1 VSQTKKEGA
10 SRGDADVSPEEEA
23 LRGEVRAADE
33 IQDVT
38 ERGHAIEA
46 VTAKLAGE
54 SARHPTAWLFWLLG
68 YAWYLHPDRM
78 TSTPIQKRSEAALH
92 SALDIAPTY
101 ALAHMY
107 LGNNAFDLRNYAEA
121 RSHFDRVDLSQL
133 GSYWAMKVREMR
145 VSCTIAIDGLASA
158 LDQMDEFVHVAEQH
172 PPPDVMPTVL
182 YRLVKTARSQLDEAE
197 TERLQLILER
207 LERAERFCK

>member
-10 SRGDADVSPEEEA
+10 SRDDADASPQEEA
-23 LRGEVRAADE
+23 LWGEISAADE

-38 ERGHAIEA
+38 QRRHAIEA

-54 SARHPTAWLFWLLG
+54 SAMHPTASLFWLLG

-92 SALDIAPTY
+92 SALDLAPTY
-101 ALAHMY
+101 ARAHMY
-107 LGNNAFDLRNYAEA
+107 LGHNAFDLRNYAEA

-158 LDQMDEFVHVAEQH
+158 LEQMDEFVHIAEQH

-182 YRLVKTARSQLDEAE
+182 YRLVKTERSLLGEVE
-197 TERLQLILER
+197 TERLQRILER
-207 LERAERFCK
+207 LDRAQRFYK